1 MENLKKNLDFPPC
14 IAKFMNHSILFIF
27 LTDSPSTELLTINKV
42 DLNAT
47 RNGKT
52 HHTDRF
58 DLMKREIPK
67 LVIRRGQP
75 FKLQLHCN
83 RPYNAEKDA
92 ISLVF
97 AVADVDKPSFGHGTL
112 IAVALKNKATDLGR
126 SFEWGASVNAI
137 NGNILEILI
146 KPAANALVT
155 QWKLDIDS
163 KVLNG
168 TTSKSYS
175 LPQPFYVLFNPWCR
189 EDQVY
194 LEGET
199 AMSAVIKNFN

>member
-1 MENLKKNLDFPPC
+1 LNF
-14 IAKFMNHSILFIF
+14 S
-27 LTDSPSTELLTINKV
+27 TDSASPDLLSVVKV
-42 DLNAT
+42 DLSVA
-47 RNGKT
+47 RNGKN

-75 FKLQLHCN
+75 FKLLLHCN
-83 RPYNAEKDA
+83 RPYNGEKDA

-97 AVADVDKPSFGHGTL
+97 AVADVAKPSFGHGTL
-112 IAVALKNKATDLGR
+112 VAVALKNKATDLGR
-126 SFEWGASVNAI
+126 SFEWGASVNSI
-137 NGNILEILI
+137 NGDILEVLI

-194 LEGET
+194 LEGEMGEDDCGNQKFNFFCNRKMKEL
-199 AMSAVIKNFN
+199 AMNTSWPIQL

>member
-1 MENLKKNLDFPPC
+1 MTLLLP
-14 IAKFMNHSILFIF
+14 
-27 LTDSPSTELLTINKV
+27 DSVSHDLLTIEKI
-42 DLNAT
+42 DLCAA

-58 DLMKREIPK
+58 DLMKREVPK
-67 LVIRRGQP
+67 LVTRRGQP

-83 RPYNAEKDA
+83 RPYDIERDA
-92 ISLVF
+92 ISLVLS
-97 AVADVDKPSFGHGTL
+97 VADVDKPSFGHNTL
-112 IAVALKNKATDLGR
+112 VAIALKNKSTDLGR
-126 SFEWGASVNAI
+126 SFEWGASVNSI
-137 NGNILEILI
+137 NGDLLEILI

-163 KVLNG
+163 KLLIGNV
-168 TTSKSYS
+168 SKSFS

-194 LEGET
+194 LDG
-199 AMSAVIKNFN
+199 KNIFKNILNLLIFN